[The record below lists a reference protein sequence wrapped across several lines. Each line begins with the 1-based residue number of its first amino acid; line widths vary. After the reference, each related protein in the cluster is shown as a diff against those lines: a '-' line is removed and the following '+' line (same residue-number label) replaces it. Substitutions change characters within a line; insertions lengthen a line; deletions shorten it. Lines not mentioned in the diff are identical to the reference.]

1 MPICKNTAGNPDYL
15 AVKVILPAKNK
26 IHDARVFEENA
37 PTIFITLDK
46 NHILCIP
53 PKSHK

>member
-1 MPICKNTAGNPDYL
+1 VPICKNTAGNPDYL